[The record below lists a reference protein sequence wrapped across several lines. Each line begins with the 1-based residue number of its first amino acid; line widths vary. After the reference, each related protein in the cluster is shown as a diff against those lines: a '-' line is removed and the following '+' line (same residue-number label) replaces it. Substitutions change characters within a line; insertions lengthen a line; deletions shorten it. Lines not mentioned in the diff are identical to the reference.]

1 MTAPLNGPLT
11 GLRIIDFSE
20 LLPGPFLSQCLVEMG
35 AEVIKVERPEH
46 GDGLRRS
53 SPGVFALVNR
63 GKGSL
68 ALNLKHDADRAR
80 ALDLI
85 SEMDIMI
92 EGFRPGVMDRLGL
105 GWDEVR
111 AVNPR
116 LIYISL
122 SGFGATGPWV
132 KAPGHDLNYLAL
144 AGVTSLCG
152 RPGGA
157 PEHTFGLPVA
167 DLGGALY
174 GLSSVLAAVI
184 QRERTGEGQHI
195 DLSITDCLA
204 HWVNSRRAV
213 YHHNDVQDLEGQ
225 RQIALVRPAYG
236 VFACV
241 DGAVSVAS
249 LEDHFWH
256 NTCRALDM
264 GRFAGPEFDRVEARH
279 QEAEAI
285 NARLADQIA
294 PLTRAGA
301 IALFERFDVPASPV
315 LSVNETATSEHFA
328 ARNLIE
334 DSDAGPVV
342 RFPVRL
348 QGMGSVERS
357 APKLNDTKGMA

>member
-1 MTAPLNGPLT
+1 MNAPLQG
-11 GLRIIDFSE
+11 IKVIDFSE
-20 LLPGPFLSQCLVEMG
+20 LLPGPFLSQCMAEMG

-53 SPGVFALVNR
+53 SPGLFKLVNR

-68 ALNLKHDADRAR
+68 ALNLKTDADRAT

-85 SEMDIMI
+85 SKMDVMI

-111 AVNPR
+111 AVSPR
-116 LIYISL
+116 CIYISM

-132 KAPGHDLNYLAL
+132 RAPGHDLNYLAQ
-144 AGVTSLCG
+144 AGVTALCG
-152 RPGGA
+152 TPGGA

-204 HWVNSRRAV
+204 HWVNTRRAH
-213 YHHNDVQDLEGQ
+213 YNAGDVHDLEAQ
-225 RQIALVRPAYG
+225 RRIALVRPAYG
-236 VFACV
+236 VFACT

-249 LEDHFWH
+249 LEDHFWKA
-256 NTCRALDM
+256 TCVALDM
-264 GRFAGPEFDRVEARH
+264 GEFDDPKYAGVADRRPH
-279 QEAEAI
+279 SDAI

-294 PLTRAGA
+294 PMTRDQAM
-301 IALFERFDVPASPV
+301 ALFEKHDVPASPV
-315 LSVNETATSEHFA
+315 LTPDEAAASDHFA
-328 ARNLIE
+328 ARGLMI
-334 DSDAGPVV
+334 DTDAGPITP
-342 RFPVRL
+342 FPVRL
-348 QGMGSVERS
+348 NGMADIGRS
-357 APKLNDTKGMA
+357 APDLNESKGRV